1 MDPMH
6 PLLTMFQSSCC
17 LKDLQKKCDV
27 VSKCVKLFGFHLCCL
42 AKQSTKGVQLL
53 RPVQAWVSLQALQ
66 TFLLFPPL
74 RNFENN
80 HIINLLTPCKRFCP
94 LPTVNTGQQKLR
106 ILLLCIYIYIILQK
120 PLCVAPFMD
129 RMIELSGV
137 IKPETISNTLTS
149 IANHSYL

>member
-17 LKDLQKKCDV
+17 LKDLQKNCDV

-106 ILLLCIYIYIILQK
+106 ILLLCIYIYHIAKTSLRGSLHGQDDWT
-120 PLCVAPFMD
+120 LW
-129 RMIELSGV
+129 SHQTWNN
-137 IKPETISNTLTS
+137 IKHLDK
-149 IANHSYL
+149 HS

>member
-17 LKDLQKKCDV
+17 LKDLQKNCDV

-42 AKQSTKGVQLL
+42 AKHSTKGVQLL

-106 ILLLCIYIYIILQK
+106 ILLLCIYIYISYCK
-120 PLCVAPFMD
+120 N
-129 RMIELSGV
+129 LSAWLPSWTGWLNSL
-137 IKPETISNTLTS
+137 ESSNLKQYQTPWQ
-149 IANHSYL
+149 A

>member
-17 LKDLQKKCDV
+17 LKDLQKNCDV

-42 AKQSTKGVQLL
+42 AKHSTKGVQLL

-106 ILLLCIYIYIILQK
+106 ILLLCIYIYHIAKTSLRGSLHGQDDWT
-120 PLCVAPFMD
+120 LW
-129 RMIELSGV
+129 SHQTWNN
-137 IKPETISNTLTS
+137 IKHLDK
-149 IANHSYL
+149 HS

>member
-17 LKDLQKKCDV
+17 LKDLQKTCDV

-53 RPVQAWVSLQALQ
+53 RPVQDWVSLQALQ

-106 ILLLCIYIYIILQK
+106 ILLLCIYIYISYCK
-120 PLCVAPFMD
+120 F
-129 RMIELSGV
+129 LSAWLPSWTGWLNSL
-137 IKPETISNTLTS
+137 ESSNLKQYQTPWQ
-149 IANHSYL
+149 A

>member
-17 LKDLQKKCDV
+17 LKDLQKTCDV

-53 RPVQAWVSLQALQ
+53 RPVQDWVSLQALQ

-106 ILLLCIYIYIILQK
+106 ILLLCIYIYHIAKTSLRGSLHGQDDWT
-120 PLCVAPFMD
+120 LW
-129 RMIELSGV
+129 SHQTWNN
-137 IKPETISNTLTS
+137 IKHLDK
-149 IANHSYL
+149 HS